1 MDFIGTV
8 VVDAL
13 WYLCYILPV
22 AGALMLLRLF
32 TNVPDEL
39 FRKLLHAAAFSSAPV
54 ILLITGAVWIT
65 AAVLVAVGAFIWPI
79 LHAVENQP
87 WYAGLLVE
95 RKAHEIQRSLLLLF
109 WGNALIVGLAW
120 GLFGQA
126 YVAVASILM
135 WGCGD
140 ASAALVGK
148 RWGRHRTGLPLADP
162 KKTWEGTGA
171 MWVVSLVVGIVT
183 LTVMV
188 HLPLMAA
195 VMRAALTA
203 AVGAYVEL
211 ITRNGD
217 DTLTVPAA
225 NACVLLLFV
234 LATGV

>member
-54 ILLITGAVWIT
+54 IMLITGDVWIT
-65 AAVLVAVGAFIWPI
+65 VAVLVAVGAFIWPI

-109 WGNALIVGLAW
+109 Q
-120 GLFGQA
+120 LFG
-126 YVAVASILM
+126 
-135 WGCGD
+135 
-140 ASAALVGK
+140 
-148 RWGRHRTGLPLADP
+148 
-162 KKTWEGTGA
+162 
-171 MWVVSLVVGIVT
+171 
-183 LTVMV
+183 
-188 HLPLMAA
+188 
-195 VMRAALTA
+195 
-203 AVGAYVEL
+203 
-211 ITRNGD
+211 
-217 DTLTVPAA
+217 
-225 NACVLLLFV
+225 LLFGSEYLLCV
-234 LATGV
+234 SFYHPEEAEHSGHDD